1 MKVVLIGAGN
11 LATQLGKSLRL
22 TGFEIVQLYSRTEES
37 ASCLSAKLGCD
48 YTTDLGNLRT
58 DADVYIASIKD
69 DALLQLI
76 PQMVAGKRED
86 ALFLHTAGSVP
97 MDVWKGYARHYGVL
111 YPMQTF
117 SKQRDVDFSTIPVFV
132 EASSDADLQRVKT
145 MASAL
150 SGSVTVAS
158 SEQRRYLHLSAV
170 FACNFANHM
179 FTISERLLSEN
190 GIDFRCMYPLIFEM
204 VNKVFDGMSPGEAQ
218 TGPAVRYDHSVMDKH
233 VELLRSHPLWQ
244 QIYEEMSKSIHDDK
258 LRLDED
264 KSAGL

>member
-1 MKVVLIGAGN
+1 MKVVLVGAGN
-11 LATQLGKSLRL
+11 LATQLGRAMRHV
-22 TGFEIVQLYSRTEES
+22 GFDIVQLYSRTETS
-37 ASCLSAKLGCD
+37 ASCLAGRLDCD
-48 YTTDLGNLRT
+48 YTTDLNTLRT
-58 DADVYIASIKD
+58 DADVYIASLKD

-76 PQMVAGKRED
+76 PRIVEGKRTE

-97 MDVWKGYARHYGVL
+97 MDVWKGHAAHYGVI

-117 SKQRDVDFSTIPVFV
+117 SKRRDVDFSSIPVFV
-132 EASSDADLQRVKT
+132 EASSEPDLERVKS
-145 MASAL
+145 MAVML
-150 SGSVTVAS
+150 SGDVTVAS

-179 FTISERLLSEN
+179 FTVSDRLLREQGLS
-190 GIDFRCMYPLIFEM
+190 FRCMYPLVREM
-204 VNKVFDGMSPGEAQ
+204 VNKVLDGMSPGEAQ

-244 QIYEEMSKSIHDDK
+244 EIYKEMSKSIHDDK

>member
-1 MKVVLIGAGN
+1 MVGAGN

-22 TGFEIVQLYSRTEES
+22 TGNDILQLYSRTEES
-37 ASCLSAKLGCD
+37 ASCLAAKLGCD
-48 YTTDLGNLRT
+48 YTTDLSALRT
-58 DADVYIASIKD
+58 DAEVYIASLKD

-76 PQMVAGKRED
+76 PQMVAGKCYD

-97 MDVWKGYARHYGVL
+97 MDVWKGHARHYGVL

-179 FTISERLLSEN
+179 FTVSERLLQEN
-190 GIDFRCMYPLIFEM
+190 GIAFSCMYPLIREM
-204 VNKVFDGMSPGEAQ
+204 VNKVLDGMSPSEAQ
-218 TGPAVRYDHSVMDKH
+218 TGPAVRYDHGVMDKH

-244 QIYEEMSKSIHDDK
+244 EIYKETSKSIHDDK